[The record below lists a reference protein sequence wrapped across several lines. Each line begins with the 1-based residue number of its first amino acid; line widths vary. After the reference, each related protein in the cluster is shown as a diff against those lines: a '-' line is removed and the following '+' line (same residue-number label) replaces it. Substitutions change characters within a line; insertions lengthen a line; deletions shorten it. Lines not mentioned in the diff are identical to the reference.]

1 MNHNWLRITE
11 MFTNLICQG
20 NKSKTTLRFILLLS
34 EWSIAINNGSTSGK
48 DIGGGDQLF
57 ITGGNIH
64 STVIIKINVEL
75 RKLKINLT
83 KYPPISLLDIYSN
96 NSTSYY
102 RESSSFMYIASL
114 FTIVRYLKQ
123 AKFSSTDVYI
133 NGIWNLQKKGW
144 S

>member
-1 MNHNWLRITE
+1 MKHSLLRITE

-20 NKSKTTLRFILLLS
+20 NESKTTLRFILLLS
-34 EWSIAINNGSTSGK
+34 EQSIAIYNGCTNSK
-48 DIGGGDQLF
+48 DIEEGDQLF
-57 ITGGNIH
+57 TTGGNRH

-83 KYPPISLLDIYSN
+83 KYPPISLLDKYPS

-102 RESSSFMYIASL
+102 RDTCSFMYIASL

-123 AKFSSTDVYI
+123 PRFSSTDVYI
-133 NGIWNLQKKGW
+133 NGYEICR
-144 S
+144 